1 MELVSEEI
9 VMPRETTRKGQET
22 AAARRD
28 GELRELF
35 DELAPDRLEAL
46 DRIWD
51 LAADDL
57 YGLALWRTGSAAD
70 AEDVVQEVFVRL
82 ARAAP
87 KLARVRKPFAYMLS
101 MTHRAAVDTLR
112 GNRRREEL
120 AAAPALAI
128 VDPELEQSADAAK
141 ASALLAELPPG
152 QREVVYLRHFAD
164 LTFREIG
171 GATGVGTFTAASR
184 YRLAIRRLRKQMGVE
199 P

>member
-1 MELVSEEI
+1 
-9 VMPRETTRKGQET
+9 MPLETTSKGQE
-22 AAARRD
+22 AAAGRRD

-35 DELAPDRLEAL
+35 AELAPCRLEAL
-46 DRIWD
+46 DRIWE

-87 KLARVRKPFAYMLS
+87 KLAGVRKPFAYLLS
-101 MTHRAAVDTLR
+101 MTHRAAIDTLR
-112 GNRRREEL
+112 GSRRREKLVE
-120 AAAPALAI
+120 APQLAI
-128 VDPELEQSADAAK
+128 VDPNVEQSADAAK
-141 ASALLAELPPG
+141 ASALLARLPPG
-152 QREVVYLRHFAD
+152 QREVVYLRHFED

-171 GATGVGTFTAASR
+171 GVTGVGTFTAASR